1 MPLYLVIHTPRAAP
15 DEMVHAPT
23 RLRDLAS
30 ASKDDDVTPRWLRT
44 WSPDLSDERIF
55 SLWEAHGENEIADA
69 LERFGFLNDM
79 EAELLRVSEW
89 GPEDVFAA
97 QGE

>member
-23 RLRDLAS
+23 RLRELAS

-44 WSPDLSDERIF
+44 WSPDL
-55 SLWEAHGENEIADA
+55 NESAFF
-69 LERFGFLNDM
+69 RFGKPMARMKLPM
-79 EAELLRVSEW
+79 L
-89 GPEDVFAA
+89 
-97 QGE
+97 